1 MQCLLRKALEYVFKD
16 IQGKSQLFPGNRK
29 GRIEIDHISQ
39 RPQQKPLGKR
49 FLIKFI
55 AHAAGRIIRRLL
67 LFIRHQFQ
75 GMDQSDMP
83 DFPDMGMFP
92 YALGKL
98 LRKPGGKGLGLFED
112 TMVHKFIQD
121 AMSRRAAQRISC
133 IRVAVDKSLVLA
145 VIRIKA
151 L

>member
-1 MQCLLRKALEYVFKD
+1 
-16 IQGKSQLFPGNRK
+16 
-29 GRIEIDHISQ
+29 
-39 RPQQKPLGKR
+39 
-49 FLIKFI
+49 
-55 AHAAGRIIRRLL
+55 
-67 LFIRHQFQ
+67 
-75 GMDQSDMP
+75 MDQSDMP

-145 VIRIKA
+145 VIRIKSIVDSIRRERDGHRQITA
-151 L
+151 GKSFGNGHDIRRDSCMVTGK

>member
-1 MQCLLRKALEYVFKD
+1 MFKDGHFPSAPFLQGYGPYYRSLSQRVQCLLRKALEYVFKD

-29 GRIEIDHISQ
+29 GRIEIEHISQ

-83 DFPDMGMFP
+83 DFPTWGCSPTRWVSCSVSQGARVWAF
-92 YALGKL
+92 
-98 LRKPGGKGLGLFED
+98 LRTPW
-112 TMVHKFIQD
+112 
-121 AMSRRAAQRISC
+121 SISSS
-133 IRVAVDKSLVLA
+133 KTP
-145 VIRIKA
+145 
-151 L
+151 